1 MKREVFD
8 IAAGIVERIDK
19 LEKIIFKIQEISNK
33 KNFEIKG
40 YDLHINET
48 LIQGVRYNSDEFTVN
63 LIDGDLATEI
73 FIENFFEFYINNLN
87 LELDE
92 LRKSLD
98 ELK

>member
-1 MKREVFD
+1 MKREIFD
-8 IAAGIVERIDK
+8 IAAGIVERVDK

-40 YDLHINET
+40 YDFEAI
-48 LIQGVRYNSDEFTVN
+48 IQGVRYNSDEFTVN

>member
-1 MKREVFD
+1 MKREIFD

-19 LEKIIFKIQEISNK
+19 LEKIIFKIQEISQK

-40 YDLHINET
+40 YNSHTDANIINGERFN
-48 LIQGVRYNSDEFTVN
+48 LEDFSVN

-92 LRKSLD
+92 LRKSLE
-98 ELK
+98 ELH

>member
-1 MKREVFD
+1 MKREIFD

-19 LEKIIFKIQEISNK
+19 LEKIIFKIQDISHK
-33 KNFEIKG
+33 KNFDIKG
-40 YDLHINET
+40 HDLHIDAS
-48 LIQGVRYNSDEFTVN
+48 LINGERYNAEEFTVN

-92 LRKSLD
+92 LRKSLE
-98 ELK
+98 ELH

>member
-1 MKREVFD
+1 MKREIFD
-8 IAAGIVERIDK
+8 IAAGIVERVDK

-40 YDLHINET
+40 YDFEAI
-48 LIQGVRYNSDEFTVN
+48 IQGIRYNSDEFTVN